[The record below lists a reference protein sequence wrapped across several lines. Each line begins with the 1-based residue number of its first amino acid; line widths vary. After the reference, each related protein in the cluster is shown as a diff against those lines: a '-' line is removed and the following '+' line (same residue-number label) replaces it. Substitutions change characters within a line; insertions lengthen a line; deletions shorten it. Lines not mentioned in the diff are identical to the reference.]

1 MTTSTRTRLQWISTV
16 VRVALAVIMLWAGLA
31 KLLHP
36 DEALRAVQAYRIF
49 PASIDDLVAVV
60 LPIVEATVGILLLL
74 GLGTRLAAWVTAGL
88 MIVFIAGVASAW
100 IRGLSIDCGCFGG
113 GGDVPSAGRTL
124 RYILEILRD
133 TGFLLMAA
141 WLVGFPASRMALD
154 RLPGDIAVRID
165 EDVTDPDT
173 TNENA

>member
-16 VRVALAVIMLWAGLA
+16 VRVALAVIMLWA
-31 KLLHP
+31 
-36 DEALRAVQAYRIF
+36 
-49 PASIDDLVAVV
+49 ASIDDLVAVV